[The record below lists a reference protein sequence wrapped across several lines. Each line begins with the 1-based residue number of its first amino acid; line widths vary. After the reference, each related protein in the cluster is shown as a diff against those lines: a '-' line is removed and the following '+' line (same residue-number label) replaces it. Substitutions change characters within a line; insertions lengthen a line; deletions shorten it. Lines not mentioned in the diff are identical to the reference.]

1 MNPIVPS
8 SAAAVPSPSRRAFVA
23 GLGVGTLALVLAA
36 CGRSASS
43 SSASAP
49 AATPSYYTCSMHP
62 QVHSNDP
69 QGHCPICGMNLV
81 PVYGKTEGQ

>member
-8 SAAAVPSPSRRAFVA
+8 PSAVPSPSRRAFVA

-36 CGRSASS
+36 CGRSAST
-43 SSASAP
+43 SAAP
-49 AATPSYYTCSMHP
+49 AAAPSYYTCAMHP

-69 QGHCPICGMNLV
+69 QGHCPFCGMNLV